1 MEKNTDIMEMGN
13 IKESIEKSDKDIVE
27 MFGADFQREVIEIR
41 NHLKLTRNFVES
53 VIGGV
58 HKNAILEGPPG
69 LGKSHVVAQA
79 LKAAGKVERKDYY
92 IVKGHVTPINLFV
105 LLGLFRNS
113 GQVLVLDDCDDV
125 FQSDLGFNMLKAA
138 LDPDNRY
145 VSYQSQ
151 RIPII
156 NGVPMGDFEYN
167 GTLIICTNVS
177 MVAKGRSRR
186 SQHMS
191 AVLSRAVVWPME
203 LDTPQSKFAQIFNM
217 TITEDYLSLD
227 ERTKLDRNQKI
238 ELLQFIWMNLRSIKD
253 LDLRLPQKIAAEIKV
268 NKNWA
273 EICKIMLRINDVN

>member
-1 MEKNTDIMEMGN
+1 MKNIEMG
-13 IKESIEKSDKDIVE
+13 EMMQDISSANVDVAE
-27 MFGADFQREVIEIR
+27 LFGNDFQQHVLDIQK
-41 NHLKLTRNFVES
+41 HLELTGKFVKS
-53 VIGGV
+53 VIDGV

-92 IVKGHVTPINLFV
+92 ILKGHVSPINLFV
-105 LLGLFRNS
+105 LLGLLRNP

-125 FQSDLGFNMLKAA
+125 FQSELGFNMLKAA

-167 GTLIICTNVS
+167 GTMIICTNVS
-177 MVAKGRSRR
+177 MVANGKSRR
-186 SQHMS
+186 SQHMA
-191 AVLSRAVVWPME
+191 AVLSRAVVWPMRLE
-203 LDTPQSKFAQIFNM
+203 SPQSKFAQIYNM
-217 TITEDYLSLD
+217 TMNEDYLNQDARTSLD
-227 ERTKLDRNQKI
+227 LKQKI
-238 ELLQFIWMNLRSIKD
+238 ELLQFIWGNLRDIKD

-268 NKNWA
+268 NKSWA
-273 EICKIMLRINDVN
+273 ETCKIMLRISDGA

>member
-1 MEKNTDIMEMGN
+1 MKNIALVNSMDSNEKTNNEIIDL
-13 IKESIEKSDKDIVE
+13 
-27 MFGADFQREVIEIR
+27 FGSDFQREVEEIR
-41 NHLKLTRNFVES
+41 NHQNLTRNFVES

-125 FQSDLGFNMLKAA
+125 FQNDLGFNMLKAA

-186 SQHMS
+186 SQHMA

-203 LDTPQSKFAQIFNM
+203 LDSPQSKFAQIFNM
-217 TITEDYLSLD
+217 TITEDYLSQD
-227 ERTKLDRNQKI
+227 ERTTLDQKQKV
-238 ELLQFIWMNLRSIKD
+238 ELLQFIWGNLRNIKD
-253 LDLRLPQKIAAEIKV
+253 LDLRLPQKIAAEMKV
-268 NKNWA
+268 NKNWT
-273 EICKIMLRINDVN
+273 ETCKIMLRINDVN

>member
-1 MEKNTDIMEMGN
+1 MKNIALVNSMDSNEKTNNEIIDL
-13 IKESIEKSDKDIVE
+13 
-27 MFGADFQREVIEIR
+27 FGSDFQREVEEIR
-41 NHLKLTRNFVES
+41 NHLNLTRNFVES

-125 FQSDLGFNMLKAA
+125 FQNDLGFNMLKAA

-186 SQHMS
+186 SQHMA

-203 LDTPQSKFAQIFNM
+203 IDSPQRKFAQIFNM
-217 TITEDYLSLD
+217 TITEDYLSQD
-227 ERTKLDRNQKI
+227 ERTTLDQKQKV
-238 ELLQFIWMNLRSIKD
+238 ELLQFIWGNLRNIKD

-268 NKNWA
+268 NKNWT
-273 EICKIMLRINDVN
+273 ETCKIMLRINDVN